1 MHGFSFYFSFIF
13 ETLNKK
19 FNVKQQ
25 LLIATLVVTGFIN
38 VNNSKIELSI
48 SADKNEELF
57 VKDVNVSIIN
67 HMIGWLFLMMW
78 KVFFG

>member
-67 HMIGWLFLMMW
+67 HMIG
-78 KVFFG
+78 